1 MFTQGLHEAFAGLHR
16 QEPARIQAVLQPVTN
31 GIGMAA
37 APEDQ
42 HRAQLGQMP
51 AQTLMLP
58 VRHAAQFAH
67 LAQHHHER
75 PLLGA
80 FRRGVKHAGHGKR
93 VGVVRIVHDVP
104 AAPAAAGKTLRRQ
117 LRVGKT
123 GGDLLG
129 AQAQHVGG
137 GRHGDAVLGAVI
149 AAERRRHVAGTAVQP
164 QAVLPVH
171 AIAAPGIG
179 RTIGKRAAAGREEDH
194 VAEHGPCL
202 ADKVIIVGAHEGLP
216 FRGQMR
222 QQAGLVPGHAT
233 FAQALGM
240 GGAHIEDQGQIRLE
254 DGAQLVHVAL
264 VADTGLEDPE
274 VLVPVG
280 LEHAQGHAHLV
291 VEVAKA

>member
-104 AAPAAAGKTLRRQ
+104 AAPAAAGKRCGGSCASAKPAAISSALR
-117 LRVGKT
+117 
-123 GGDLLG
+123 
-129 AQAQHVGG
+129 
-137 GRHGDAVLGAVI
+137 
-149 AAERRRHVAGTAVQP
+149 P
-164 QAVLPVH
+164 SMW
-171 AIAAPGIG
+171 
-179 RTIGKRAAAGREEDH
+179 AAA
-194 VAEHGPCL
+194 AT
-202 ADKVIIVGAHEGLP
+202 AMQ
-216 FRGQMR
+216 FS
-222 QQAGLVPGHAT
+222 VP
-233 FAQALGM
+233 
-240 GGAHIEDQGQIRLE
+240 
-254 DGAQLVHVAL
+254 
-264 VADTGLEDPE
+264 
-274 VLVPVG
+274 
-280 LEHAQGHAHLV
+280 
-291 VEVAKA
+291 